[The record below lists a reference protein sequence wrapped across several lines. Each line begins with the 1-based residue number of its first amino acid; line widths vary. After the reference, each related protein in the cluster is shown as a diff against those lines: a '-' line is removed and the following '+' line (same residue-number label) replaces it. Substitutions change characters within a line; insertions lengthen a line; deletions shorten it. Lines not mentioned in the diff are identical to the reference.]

1 MAYGEHLLSGVT
13 ICYNLITEMIPSLG
27 PAPTQGEGVTQEHEY
42 QEMGILR
49 AILEAG
55 LSHVRTGPSSSL
67 QLGYMIFSL
76 V

>member
-1 MAYGEHLLSGVT
+1 
-13 ICYNLITEMIPSLG
+13 MIPSLG